1 MIYERI
7 LDALEFLREQKNITP
22 EVLRSDRK
30 LLGSILWYLYMAVQG
45 SIDLGLKVI
54 SKLKLRVP
62 ESYADV
68 FLVLKDEGIIPED
81 LTEELIKI
89 AKFRHLLAHAYF
101 KLDLEIICRIVREKL
116 DDVENYLYILA
127 NVLKQKNIKIEDL

>member
-68 FLVLKDEGIIPED
+68 FLVLKDGEGHSGGSCGRTCKD
-81 LTEELIKI
+81 G
-89 AKFRHLLAHAYF
+89 KFRYMH
-101 KLDLEIICRIVREKL
+101 
-116 DDVENYLYILA
+116 
-127 NVLKQKNIKIEDL
+127 